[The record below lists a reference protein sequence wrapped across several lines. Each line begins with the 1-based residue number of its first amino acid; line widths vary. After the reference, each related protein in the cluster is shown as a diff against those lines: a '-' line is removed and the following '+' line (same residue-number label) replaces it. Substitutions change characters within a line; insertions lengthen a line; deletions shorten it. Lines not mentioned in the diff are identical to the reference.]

1 MGIIMVY
8 MILAISRYEEIKASK
23 MYCPADDADDQEPTA
38 DNEDEK
44 ILPKNG
50 NAEGSSR
57 GTNEGKLEKF

>member
-1 MGIIMVY
+1 
-8 MILAISRYEEIKASK
+8 
-23 MYCPADDADDQEPTA
+23 MYPPADDADDQEPSA

-57 GTNEGKLEKF
+57 GTNEGKPEKF